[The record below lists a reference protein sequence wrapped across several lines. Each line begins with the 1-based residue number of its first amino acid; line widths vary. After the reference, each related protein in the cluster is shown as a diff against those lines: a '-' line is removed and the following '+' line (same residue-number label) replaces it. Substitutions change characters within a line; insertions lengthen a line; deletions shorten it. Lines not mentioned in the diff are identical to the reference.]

1 MIKSRKKSSFGYLF
15 SFFLGVLLTAGAI
28 YMYHS
33 FTSLPS
39 WYTEQKNSVPDN
51 GTSPNTQPDN
61 QPSSIPEQRTDEQ
74 SHLPKNE
81 VQPKLPQTTESH
93 LPKQDNNNILRKDMT
108 VKPKT
113 SLEKKLD
120 EEDFSLFLTQEQANK
135 VLMEQI
141 GQTGGNSFIPKGT
154 LKGAKISIT
163 NENVTL
169 SAVIN
174 LDEAIKLTGSQKN
187 LAMINQIKRLLPFI
201 DTRQLP
207 LEITGKLR
215 VKGGNLAVDPDAR
228 VKVGGLRFRLNTL
241 HNLFLPDETLPESV
255 PIQPV
260 NGIKIDELEILN
272 GGMMIKAKKVS

>member
-1 MIKSRKKSSFGYLF
+1 MIKNRKKSSAGYIF
-15 SFFLGVLLTAGAI
+15 SFILGVILTAGAF

-39 WYTEQKNSVPDN
+39 WYTEQKTSVPDN
-51 GTSPNTQPDN
+51 GTSPNSQPDN
-61 QPSSIPEQRTDEQ
+61 RPSSIPEKKAGEQ

-113 SLEKKLD
+113 SLERELD

-141 GQTGGNSFIPKGT
+141 GESGGTSFIPKGT
-154 LKGAKISIT
+154 VKGARISIN

-169 SAVIN
+169 SAVVN
-174 LDEAIKLTGSQKN
+174 LDEAIKLSGSQQN
-187 LAMINQIKRLLPFI
+187 LAMINQIKRMLPFI

-207 LEITGKLR
+207 FEITGKLR
-215 VKGGNLAVDPDAR
+215 VKSGYLTVDPDAR

-260 NGIKIDELEILN
+260 NGVKIDELEILN